1 MKDFFYSGG
10 FLYNPKTQE
19 VLLHHRDQY
28 AKVNP
33 NVWAFFGGGSEPGET
48 PKECF
53 MREIKEE
60 LSIVITEDQVMP
72 LTDYLNVELDTHRN
86 VFYVESDLP
95 KSSMKLGEGKD
106 FDWVPLSNLAK
117 YDLTAMTKADLELFI
132 SKQKA
137 DKL

>member
-10 FLYNPKTQE
+10 FLYDPKAQE

-48 PKECF
+48 PKQCF

-60 LSIVITEDQVMP
+60 LSIDIAEDDVIA
-72 LTDYLNVELDTHRN
+72 LTDYLNVELDTYRN
-86 VFYVESDLP
+86 VFYVESNLP
-95 KSSMKLGEGKD
+95 KSKMKLGEGKD
-106 FDWVPLSNLAK
+106 FDWIPLSNLGN
-117 YDLTAMTKADLELFI
+117 YNLTAMTKDDLELFI
-132 SKQKA
+132 SKQKGT
-137 DKL
+137 KL